1 MPLPCQAACE
11 LRARVKIASSHG
23 ARSRRRP
30 SPVAQKENE
39 WCLNGV
45 LALGVLA
52 FSNRMHR
59 FVCGHTSAL
68 VQIRHPDNRL
78 AFILLHWLQRGNR
91 ELHKGGSKK
100 VAGKSL
106 QL

>member
-1 MPLPCQAACE
+1 M
-11 LRARVKIASSHG
+11 SG
-23 ARSRRRP
+23 A
-30 SPVAQKENE
+30 KK
-39 WCLNGV
+39 GV
-45 LALGVLA
+45 LALEILA

-59 FVCGHTSAL
+59 FVFGHTSAL